1 MPKLETLID
10 AFTGS
15 AINTALWNS
24 ITGTAT
30 LDTVNDLVS
39 LAVPTGTG
47 VTNMLATT
55 STFDAT
61 GSSLYAQVGV
71 GARGNGTIA
80 VGMRLSAGVGN
91 NVLIRCYQ
99 GALDAVV
106 TIGGSSTVTNLAAV
120 YDPHAHR
127 WWRLT
132 EAAGTFRCA
141 VSADGL
147 TWTTLG
153 TVPYS
158 TWSASAVTVEFLA
171 LSTAA
176 EVAGN
181 GITVSH
187 VNTRTG
193 GQANPNWPVVEY
205 GAGLYWGA
213 NGASMPLD
221 AYVDVSLRTQG
232 TGGTN
237 RGKQFELDQVRA
249 GEETVT
255 LGNADGYLDTAS
267 TASPVAGHIQPFQ
280 PFRVRAQWPPTI
292 NLMSQGVASG
302 GDVGGV
308 ALGAITPSI
317 ALDLATDTDITG
329 GSVVTSTSAWR
340 GTTVTQFT
348 VTNGAPVGQRVAH
361 CAQTAMLPGQT
372 YTAQIRVRNI
382 TASTTLQVKAALGW
396 IGSAS
401 LTPSSSTYGST
412 VTLTGGASAGWTTI
426 TVTGTAPANAF
437 GMDVSVV
444 VAATAAANC
453 TIQTDGWQTEKGA
466 IASGWVMP
474 GAWFPWFAGFTED
487 EPAQWAM
494 SGTYGTVS
502 PPVSDAFSLLSQLE
516 LSDPLTM
523 ELGSPR
529 FLYTLDDPAG
539 STSFTDTTGNFP
551 AITAAASK
559 YGAGTVVAGADITSA
574 AASGVYTGA
583 TGTVVTITNP
593 SPGANAPTAAA
604 SFLGLGAAGI
614 LGPQGTTFTRV
625 IAFRYTAGSNPAAEA
640 ELWTAM
646 DINGGATPG
655 GQLRLYIDSAGHVNL
670 TMASFLNGGI
680 SLSSATPVADSNWH
694 LAIFGQ
700 DAVGGS
706 NTTAFLSV
714 DGTFTSADA
723 SGGGGHGT
731 PNFPLNLVSDAVG
744 AAFYAPVGTT
754 NYAFKGD
761 ISYVAELPNA
771 LTSTGC
777 SGLYTA
783 WRSAAAGESTDARYR
798 RILRYAGYTGPTSIQ
813 TGMTTSMGP
822 ADTAGQ
828 NAVAALQNVVDTE
841 NGAHFIGKDGTPTFL
856 ARSARYN
863 ARIPVY
869 TFGERTDLGE
879 WPYEDCRPVFD
890 STHLGNKITVTQA
903 STGQNFYAKD
913 DASIA
918 AYFPRPLSRTVN
930 ASSGLECQDA
940 ADYLLS
946 RYKKPVNR
954 IVALQLRPSA
964 YPALWPVCLGL
975 EQGTRVRV
983 MRRPPGVAVTQIDCF
998 IENLAWSW
1006 DDKNEATLT
1015 LQCSPADLAPYA
1027 VFAAWHTTLNTAA
1040 SAGATTITVNASQD
1054 TTNPLATQLAAG
1066 QQLVLGQNTA
1076 NQETVTVASVGATSP
1091 GWTTAVIT
1099 LTAATT
1105 KSHAAGDLVNEPLPA
1120 GVTDPT
1126 TYDAAS
1132 AFDASVFAY

>member
-1 MPKLETLID
+1 MPKLETLVD
-10 AFTGS
+10 SFTSS

-24 ITGTAT
+24 ITGTVT

-39 LAVPTGTG
+39 VAVPTSTG

-71 GARGNGTIA
+71 GARGNGTVA

-99 GALDAVV
+99 GALDALV
-106 TIGGSSTVTNLAAV
+106 TIGGSSTVTNLAPT

-132 EAAGTFRCA
+132 EDAGTFRCA

-158 TWSASAVTVEFLA
+158 TWSASALTVEFLT
-171 LSTAA
+171 LSTAT

-181 GITVSH
+181 VTTVSH
-187 VNTRTG
+187 VNTLTG

-221 AYVDVSLRTQG
+221 AYIDVTPRTQG
-232 TGGTN
+232 ASSTN

-255 LGNADGYLDTAS
+255 LANTDGYLDTAS
-267 TASPVAGHIQPFQ
+267 TSSPVAGHIQPFQ

-302 GDVGGV
+302 GDAGGV
-308 ALGAITPSI
+308 SLGAITPSI
-317 ALDLATDTDITG
+317 ALDLATDSDITG
-329 GSVVTSTSAWR
+329 GSVVTSTSAWM
-340 GTTVTQFT
+340 GTTATQFT
-348 VTNGAPVGQRVAH
+348 VTNGAPVGQRIAH

-401 LTPSSSTYGST
+401 LTPTSSTYGST
-412 VTLTGGASAGWTTI
+412 VTLTGGASAAWTTI
-426 TVTGTAPANAF
+426 TVTGTAPAGAF
-437 GMDVSVV
+437 GMDVGVV

-453 TIQTDGWQTEKGA
+453 TVQTDGWQTEKGSV
-466 IASGWVMP
+466 ASGWVMP
-474 GAWFPWFAGFTED
+474 GTWYPWFAGFTED

-529 FLYTLDDPAG
+529 FLYTLGDPAG
-539 STSFTDTTGNFP
+539 SATFTDTTGNLP
-551 AITAAASK
+551 ALPAAASK
-559 YGAGTVVAGADITSA
+559 YGAGTVAAGGAIA
-574 AASGVYTGA
+574 AATQSGVYTGA

-604 SFLGLGAAGI
+604 SFLNLGATGV
-614 LGPQGTTFTRV
+614 LGPQGTTFTRM

-640 ELWTAM
+640 DLWTAM
-646 DINGGATPG
+646 DQYGGAIPG
-655 GQLRLYIDSAGHVNL
+655 GQLRLFIDTAGHVTL
-670 TMASFLNGGI
+670 MMSSFFSGGI
-680 SLSSATPVADSNWH
+680 SLSSTTPVADSNWH
-694 LAIFGQ
+694 LVIFGE
-700 DAVGGS
+700 DAIGGINS
-706 NTTAFLSV
+706 SLFLSV
-714 DGTFTSADA
+714 DGAFTGADA

-731 PNFPLNLVSDAVG
+731 PYFPQNLVSDAVG
-744 AAFYAPVGTT
+744 AAFYPAVGTT
-754 NYAFKGD
+754 NYTFKGD
-761 ISYVAELPNA
+761 ISYVAELPVA

-813 TGMTTSMGP
+813 AGLTTSMGP

-828 NAVAALQNVVDTE
+828 NVVAALQATVDTE
-841 NGAHFIGKDGTPTFL
+841 NGSHFIGRDGTPTFL
-856 ARSARYN
+856 ARSARYG
-863 ARIPVY
+863 ARTPAY
-869 TFGERTDLGE
+869 TFGERVDLGE
-879 WPYEDCRPVFD
+879 WPYEDCRTVFD

-913 DASIA
+913 DASRQ
-918 AYFPRPLSRTVN
+918 AYFPRPLTRTVN
-930 ASSGLECQDA
+930 ASSALECQDA

-946 RYKKPVNR
+946 RYKQPLNR
-954 IVALQLRPSA
+954 IVALQLHPSA

-983 MRRPPGVAVTQIDCF
+983 MRRPPGLAVTQIDCF
-998 IENLAWSW
+998 VENLAWQW
-1006 DDKNEATLT
+1006 DDKNEAVLV

-1040 SAGATTITVNASQD
+1040 SSGATTITVNASQD
-1054 TTNPLATQLAAG
+1054 TTNPLSTQLAAG

-1076 NQETVTVASVGATSP
+1076 NQETVTVASVGSTSP

-1105 KSHAAGDLVNEPLPA
+1105 KSHAVGDLVNEPLPT

-1126 TYDAAS
+1126 IYDAAS